1 MTRKIV
7 AASLK
12 FRLLVLVAA
21 VGLLVAGV
29 TTLRHAPVDTYP
41 EFTPPS
47 VDIQT
52 EALGLSAAEI
62 EQLITVPLEADLLS
76 GVAWLKTIHSE
87 SIPGLSSIHL
97 VFEPGTN
104 LLKARQMVQERLNQ
118 PAAIPS
124 VSKPPTMLPPTSSTS
139 RTMMIG
145 LSSDKL
151 SLTDI
156 GVLARWT
163 IRPRLLG
170 VQGVANVA
178 IWGGRDRQMQVQ
190 VDPQHLKDAGV
201 TLNQVV
207 STAGNSLWV
216 SSLSFLEASS
226 PGTGGFFDAPNQRL
240 AVRHVSP
247 LNTAAELANVPVEPD
262 GEQAAPKGPDGA
274 PLRLGDV
281 ASVVEDHQPLIGDAL
296 VNGKPGLMLVVEKL
310 PTGNTLDV
318 TKGVEEAIEALKPG
332 LPGLTID
339 TNVFRPARFIH
350 HAVHDL
356 SRTMLFGFGLL
367 VLVLALLF
375 YQWRTALIVVA
386 SVVTSVMAAALA
398 LHLRGETV
406 NTLVFAGLAVGLG
419 VVIDEAVVGA
429 EAVATRGI
437 GGVPRTGSAA
447 GHDRA
452 TGEASLVTGVLD
464 SLTAVRGGLALA
476 SVVIL
481 TPLLP
486 VLFLDGL
493 GSRFG
498 RPLAF
503 SYVVAV
509 AGALLVALTLTPA
522 LALTLYRN
530 APLLRRESPVIRWLG
545 TRYQALLGRLT
556 RTAKP
561 AFAAVVLLAV
571 VGAVVVPQLQQSPV
585 PLFKETDFLVQLDG
599 PPGTSLPEMDR
610 LTQSMSG
617 ELAAIPG
624 VRRVGGH
631 VGRAIT
637 SDRVSSPNTAVLW
650 VSLKDRAGYE
660 ETVAAVKKV
669 VKGYPGVDTDVMTYS
684 EQRLNEAKE
693 AGDEPVVAR
702 LYGQDLDTLRQQ
714 AEKVKGA
721 LGGVKGLT
729 DLHAD
734 LPRLE
739 PTVQIEVDLDKAKV
753 AGIRPGDV
761 RRAAATLLSGLQV
774 GSLFQEQ
781 KVFDVVVWGTPGVRQ
796 NLSTIRNLLIDT
808 ANGGHVRLGDVAHVD
823 IKPSPNVIER
833 EAVSRI
839 VDVTAGIKGRSRDA
853 VLSDVRSRL
862 SKVEFPLEYHYELV
876 GNYAHHQRVAHRI
889 VLTGLVAAIA
899 MFLLLQA
906 IFGRWRL
913 AALLFAT
920 LPLALVGSAVAVRLD
935 GGTMELGSL
944 VGFLTVFGIALRS
957 GVILL
962 RRFQALE
969 RDEGLEFGP
978 GLVATGARERFG
990 PTLLTA
996 AATGLFFAP
1005 FAFLGDLP
1013 GHEIINPMGG
1023 VIIGGLVTS
1032 TVLTLFLLPA
1042 LYLRFG
1048 AGQAQVEDL
1057 DLRELWEVREI
1068 TIPEVEVQPLSTNG
1082 DGELV
1087 SVQ

>member
-76 GVAWLKTIHSE
+76 GVAWLRTMHSE

-201 TLNQVV
+201 TLNQVI

-274 PLRLGDV
+274 PLRLADV
-281 ASVVEDHQPLIGDAL
+281 ASVVEDHQPLIGDAI

-310 PTGNTLDV
+310 PTGNTLEV
-318 TKGVEEAIEALKPG
+318 TDGVQEALDALKPG

-339 TNVFRPARFIH
+339 ANIFRPARFIH

-356 SRTMLFGFGLL
+356 SRTMLLGFGLL
-367 VLVLALLF
+367 VLALALLF
-375 YQWRTALIVVA
+375 YQWRTALIVVT

-419 VVIDEAVVGA
+419 VIIDEAVVGA
-429 EAVATRGI
+429 EAVARQA
-437 GGVPRTGSAA
+437 S

-452 TGEASLVTGVLD
+452 TGEASLVGGVLD

-481 TPLLP
+481 VPPLP

-493 GSRFG
+493 GNRFG

-509 AGALLVALTLTPA
+509 AAALLVALTLTPA
-522 LALTLYRN
+522 LALTVFRN

-545 TRYQALLGRLT
+545 TRYQSLLGRLT
-556 RTAKP
+556 RTARP

-571 VGAVVVPQLQQSPV
+571 AGAVVVPQLHQSPV

-637 SDRVSSPNTAVLW
+637 SDRVSSPNSAVLW

-669 VKGYPGVDTDVMTYS
+669 VKGYPGIDTDVMTYS

-693 AGDEPVVAR
+693 SGDEPVVVR
-702 LYGQDLDTLRQQ
+702 LYGQDLDTLRHQ
-714 AEKVKGA
+714 AEAVKAA
-721 LGGVKGLT
+721 LGDVKGLT
-729 DLHAD
+729 NLHAD

-739 PTVQIEVDLDKAKV
+739 PTVQIEVDLEKAKAV
-753 AGIRPGDV
+753 GVKPGDV

-796 NLSTIRNLLIDT
+796 NLSTIRDLLID
-808 ANGGHVRLGDVAHVD
+808 APNGGHVRLGDVAHVD
-823 IKPSPNVIER
+823 IKPAPNVIER

-839 VDVTAGIKGRSRDA
+839 VDVTAGLRGRSRNA
-853 VLSDVRSRL
+853 VLGDVRARL
-862 SKVEFPLEYHYELV
+862 AKVEFPLEYHYELV
-876 GNYAHHQRVAHRI
+876 GNYTHHQRVAHRI
-889 VLTGLVAAIA
+889 VLSGLVAAIA
-899 MFLLLQA
+899 LFLLLQA
-906 IFGRWRL
+906 VFGRWRL
-913 AALLFAT
+913 AALLFVT
-920 LPLALVGSAVAVRLD
+920 LPLALVGSALAVRID

-944 VGFLTVFGIALRS
+944 VGFLTVFGIAVRS

-962 RRFQALE
+962 RRFQTLE
-969 RDEGLEFGP
+969 RDEGMEFGP
-978 GLVATGARERFG
+978 GLVGAGARERFG

-996 AATGLFFAP
+996 AATAAFFAP

-1032 TVLTLFLLPA
+1032 TVLVLFLLPA

-1048 AGQAQVEDL
+1048 AGQAQIEEL
-1057 DLRELWEVREI
+1057 DLRDLWEVREI
-1068 TIPEVEVQPLSTNG
+1068 TIPEIQPVTVNGDARPVSTNG

-1087 SVQ
+1087 GVQ